1 MKARSRLAT
10 LVAAGATVS
19 SLALAPGIAAAA
31 PPLPPGG
38 IFVCLGGIPGQNGC
52 PQQPS
57 LSPGGTS
64 SGGTSLGG
72 ASVAQH
78 VPCSDHLNA
87 PWVAIY
93 KDINFGGQC
102 DAYEGPGKVVLPSGV
117 ADTASSINIGAN
129 GRFLDNQGASLPF
142 QYGLQ
147 IADLR
152 TIGWNDRV
160 EGVQIDGTP
169 GVQPP
174 AIPNPPDWL
183 TNLSENDLLNCTIS
197 MVGLAAGIEEASGA
211 EMPALVHA
219 IDDLGS
225 LGDYETFFKTLQ
237 GDPYWNAALLKA
249 TANFFYEPFRACFM
263 GVQGAL
269 QGTAGAAGKAV
280 GQWLRSVIITRQTSG
295 G

>member
-64 SGGTSLGG
+64 SGG

-102 DAYEGPGKVVLPSGV
+102 DAYEGPGNVVLPSGV

-160 EGVQIDGTP
+160 EEVQIDGTP

-174 AIPNPPDWL
+174 ANLPNPPEWL

-197 MVGLAAGIEEASGA
+197 M
-211 EMPALVHA
+211 
-219 IDDLGS
+219 
-225 LGDYETFFKTLQ
+225 
-237 GDPYWNAALLKA
+237 AALAIGAHEALASEAAAQSGVAA
-249 TANFFYEPFRACFM
+249 TAAP
-263 GVQGAL
+263 VWQ
-269 QGTAGAAGKAV
+269 
-280 GQWLRSVIITRQTSG
+280 
-295 G
+295 